1 LNIIGC
7 TNHSAK
13 HSLSQGW
20 HTGEQVYFLGFGCG
34 DIGFDRPGS
43 GPHVGIDK

>member
-7 TNHSAK
+7 TNHWEK

-20 HTGEQVYFLGFGCG
+20 HTGEQVYFLGFGC
-34 DIGFDRPGS
+34 DDSGFDRPWFEAQ
-43 GPHVGIDK
+43 VGIDK

>member
-34 DIGFDRPGS
+34 DSGFDRPGFE
-43 GPHVGIDK
+43 PHVGIDK